1 MALRDT
7 NIMNDRSLS
16 ASIRLDAVSKSYD
29 GRVRAVDNVTLEIQ
43 PGEFF
48 SLLGPSGCGKTTT
61 LRMIAGFESV
71 DEGRVF
77 VAGQDIT
84 DVPVHKRDMGMV
96 FQSYA
101 LFPHRTVAENV
112 AFGLRMRALPKHE
125 IAERVKSAL
134 AQVALTGYEDR
145 RPGQLSGGQQQ
156 RVALARAIVIR
167 PRVLLCDEPLGA
179 LDRKLRQQMQFE
191 LKQLQKQLGVTL
203 VFVTHDQEEA
213 LAMSDRIAVMNA
225 GKIEQIGTPAEIYAR
240 PRTRF
245 VADFIGEINLF
256 EEGGKPSAIRPEKVQ
271 IKSAGNGGL
280 PGRIE
285 TANFLGGH
293 TLYRVV
299 TDDGLQVLVKE
310 TNLGDRPSRAIGE
323 QVAISW
329 DPADVVQLE
338 R

>member
-271 IKSAGNGGL
+271 IKSVGNGGL

>member
-1 MALRDT
+1 
-7 NIMNDRSLS
+7 MNG
-16 ASIRLDAVSKSYD
+16 IR
-29 GRVRAVDNVTLEIQ
+29 GHPQEIQ
-43 PGEFF
+43 PFRAAGM
-48 SLLGPSGCGKTTT
+48 SG
-61 LRMIAGFESV
+61 L
-71 DEGRVF
+71 
-77 VAGQDIT
+77 
-84 DVPVHKRDMGMV
+84 
-96 FQSYA
+96 FQ
-101 LFPHRTVAENV
+101 LV
-112 AFGLRMRALPKHE
+112 
-125 IAERVKSAL
+125 
-134 AQVALTGYEDR
+134 
-145 RPGQLSGGQQQ
+145 
-156 RVALARAIVIR
+156 
-167 PRVLLCDEPLGA
+167 VL
-179 LDRKLRQQMQFE
+179 QFE